1 MFISEYWPDLIHW
14 AITVGII
21 VSEDWLNLIQWP
33 AMIVTI
39 TAAWYVAAER
49 KDNRNWGFW
58 LFLLSNVLWIIWAI
72 PHSAWALALLQVSLA
87 IANIRGVW
95 ESTKK

>member
-1 MFISEYWPDLIHW
+1 MDISDEL
-14 AITVGII
+14 
-21 VSEDWLNLIQWP
+21 LNLIQWP

-39 TAAWYVAAER
+39 TAAWYVGAER

-58 LFLLSNVLWIIWAI
+58 LLLLSNFLWLIWAI

-87 IANIRGVW
+87 ITNIRGVW
-95 ESTKK
+95 KSSPK